1 MPLTALLAIGDGV
14 VALTLLALV
23 PRQRRNRLPVLL
35 VASVL
40 LGVAG
45 WLTVLSLDN
54 GESQQRPAQLSPT
67 GPAA

>member
-1 MPLTALLAIGDGV
+1 MPLSALLAIGDGL

-23 PRQRRNRLPVLL
+23 PRQRRNKVPVLL

-45 WLTVLSLDN
+45 WLAVLSLDN
-54 GESQQRPAQLSPT
+54 GGSQQRPAQLSPT
-67 GPAA
+67 GPVA